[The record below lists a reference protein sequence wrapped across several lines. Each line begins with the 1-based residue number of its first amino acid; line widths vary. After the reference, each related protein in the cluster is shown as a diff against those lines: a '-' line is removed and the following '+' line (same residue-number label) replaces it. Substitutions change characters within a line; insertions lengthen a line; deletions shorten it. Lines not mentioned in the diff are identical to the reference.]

1 MIINNYSILKE
12 LLSTYWVHSER
23 LFTSSKGEL
32 GGENYPQA
40 LMVLVPKFPKICKA
54 ACLAGSWALI
64 LLHMSLLKQSA
75 SGQWSPT
82 GRGEPVCFR
91 TGACLQ
97 RVFNGADAL
106 EKYVQL
112 WSVWWLSVKA
122 PADLSLISRAT
133 LRGGMRHLTPV
144 RHLASH
150 AHAHTQAQHTHTT

>member
-1 MIINNYSILKE
+1 MLASVLVIINNYSILKE

-112 WSVWWLSVKA
+112 WSV
-122 PADLSLISRAT
+122 
-133 LRGGMRHLTPV
+133 
-144 RHLASH
+144 
-150 AHAHTQAQHTHTT
+150 